1 MVEDI
6 RNGKDI
12 RKGTHLS
19 SLHNPSQKEEFDNW
33 QHFLAEHDYRGG
45 SKNSVFFKR
54 KLFKSRGNQIHQA
67 ELRRGFSTR

>member
-33 QHFLAEHDYRGG
+33 QHFLAEHDYRGR
-45 SKNSVFFKR
+45 SKNSVFFK
-54 KLFKSRGNQIHQA
+54 KETVQIQR
-67 ELRRGFSTR
+67 EPNPPG